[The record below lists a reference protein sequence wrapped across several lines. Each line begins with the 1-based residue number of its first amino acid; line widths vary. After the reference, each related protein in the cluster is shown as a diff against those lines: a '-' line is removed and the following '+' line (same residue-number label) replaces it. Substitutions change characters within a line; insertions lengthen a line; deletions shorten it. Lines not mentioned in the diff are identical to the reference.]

1 MKNVLA
7 IGVFLILILSCKKK
21 DTCKEELMATK
32 QFETEFGCA
41 DTRHTINIDLTNDLV
56 LIQSKDVYDATV
68 TGPCHPEIDFTAY
81 DLVIGKQSVSN
92 LNDTIIYDLR
102 NVCPDN
108 ALTLTI
114 DIIQGS
120 ATQPDNVTYHTIIPK
135 VADGKTIY
143 INLNV
148 R

>member
-1 MKNVLA
+1 M
-7 IGVFLILILSCKKK
+7 
-21 DTCKEELMATK
+21 
-32 QFETEFGCA
+32 
-41 DTRHTINIDLTNDLV
+41 
-56 LIQSKDVYDATV
+56 
-68 TGPCHPEIDFTAY
+68 Y

-114 DIIQGS
+114 DIIQS
-120 ATQPDNVTYHTIIPK
+120 AVTQPDEVTYHTVIPK